1 MSVTGWATT
10 RDTGALASAQLAAR
24 LRALRRSHWPDRPVR
39 QAELATAFDV
49 SPSSIS
55 SWEKTDAP
63 TLPPEHR
70 LDMYARFF
78 ATRRSVAG
86 ATSQLLADVELTDD
100 ESTLRDALYRELLAQ
115 HGLAAGMDAQA
126 DDIDD
131 FWTFSDGGPIRVVC
145 GVLDES
151 ERGPSA
157 DAASPHYVELAANA
171 DLDAL
176 FELSGHLRMRNPS
189 SDVRVVRADRY
200 DAEDLQAHV
209 VLLGN
214 PARRGGGA
222 GLVVEE
228 SIPVRRRT
236 VDDAVGDVFEPVHG
250 GPDGQLR
257 PRFSDGRLVEDV
269 GMFARTRNPWY
280 STRTL
285 TVCSGLYTRGVYAA
299 VRCLTDGGLGE
310 ENAAY
315 LRGLAARADTF
326 GVVMRVRTADHIVPT
341 PDLRDPRNR
350 LFEFPA

>member
-1 MSVTGWATT
+1 
-10 RDTGALASAQLAAR
+10 
-24 LRALRRSHWPDRPVR
+24 
-39 QAELATAFDV
+39 
-49 SPSSIS
+49 
-55 SWEKTDAP
+55 
-63 TLPPEHR
+63 
-70 LDMYARFF
+70 
-78 ATRRSVAG
+78 
-86 ATSQLLADVELTDD
+86 
-100 ESTLRDALYRELLAQ
+100 
-115 HGLAAGMDAQA
+115 
-126 DDIDD
+126 
-131 FWTFSDGGPIRVVC
+131 
-145 GVLDES
+145 
-151 ERGPSA
+151 
-157 DAASPHYVELAANA
+157 
-171 DLDAL
+171 
-176 FELSGHLRMRNPS
+176 MRNPS

-236 VDDAVGDVFEPVHG
+236 VDDAVGDVFEPVHS

-326 GVVMRVRTADHIVPT
+326 GVVMRVRTADHLVPT

>member
-1 MSVTGWATT
+1 MSVTGWAST

-24 LRALRRSHWPDRPVR
+24 LRALRRAHWPDRPVR
-39 QAELATAFDV
+39 QVELASAFDV

-78 ATRRSVAG
+78 ATRRSVA
-86 ATSQLLADVELTDD
+86 APPSRLLPDVDLTDD

-115 HGLAAGMDAQA
+115 HGLAAGMDAQP
-126 DDIDD
+126 DDPDD
-131 FWTFSDGGPIRVVC
+131 FWTFPDGGPVRVVC
-145 GVLDES
+145 GVLDPT

-157 DAASPHYVELAANA
+157 DAASPHYVELAAYA

-214 PARRGGGA
+214 PARHGGGP

-236 VDDAVGDVFEPVHG
+236 VGEADGDVFEPVHSG
-250 GPDGQLR
+250 ADTLR

-285 TVCSGLYTRGVYAA
+285 TVCGGLYTRGVYGA

-315 LRGLAARADTF
+315 LHGLAARADTF

-341 PDLRDPRNR
+341 PDLRDARNR
-350 LFEFPA
+350 LFAFPD

>member
-10 RDTGALASAQLAAR
+10 MDAGALASAQLAAR
-24 LRALRRSHWPDRPVR
+24 LRALRRTHWPDRPVR
-39 QAELATAFDV
+39 QSELASAFDV

-78 ATRRSVAG
+78 ATRRSVGGPAP
-86 ATSQLLADVELTDD
+86 LLLPDVDLTAD

-115 HGLAAGMDAQA
+115 HYLATGLEAQPH
-126 DDIDD
+126 DIED
-131 FWTFSDGGPIRVVC
+131 FWTFPDGGPVRVVC
-145 GVLDES
+145 GVLDAS

-157 DAASPHYVELAANA
+157 NAESPDYVELGAYA

-209 VLLGN
+209 VLLGD
-214 PARRGGGA
+214 PGRKGGGD
-222 GLVVEE
+222 GLVVED
-228 SIPVRRRT
+228 SIPVRRRA
-236 VDDAVGDVFEPVHG
+236 VDDGIGDVFEPADG
-250 GPDGQLR
+250 GADARLR

-310 ENAAY
+310 ENTTY

-326 GVVMRVRTADHIVPT
+326 GVVMRVRTAAHIVPT
-341 PDLRDPRNR
+341 PDLRDQRNR